1 MKKKNNK
8 GFTLIE
14 LLAVVVILLAISVIA
29 VSSISAAMERNKA
42 KQNDA
47 KKEIIISYA
56 KLYYEEHKNSYP
68 GGNGC
73 ILDCWNISRNINAG
87 SEFELITNFKNLKIG
102 DWAAF
107 GGSKTGHIGI
117 VAGIKN
123 NAVVLQAQ
131 NQGSNRTHV
140 TRMDF
145 TSFNFLGAWRLKK
158 WNGDDSNFLP
168 ARGYWRKGDQDTR
181 IAKLDEF
188 LYVTFPA
195 YGSKEELAKLRGN
208 YFGNMTEKWIRE
220 FQRRTNLQIDGCVG
234 PITYAELK
242 KYGFNY

>member
-1 MKKKNNK
+1 MKWANPSEFINSTNGKQFDTDNYPKNGNK
-8 GFTLIE
+8 FQCWDY
-14 LLAVVVILLAISVIA
+14 ADYFW
-29 VSSISAAMERNKA
+29 RNEVGRSFITKA
-42 KQNDA
+42 
-47 KKEIIISYA
+47 
-56 KLYYEEHKNSYP
+56 
-68 GGNGC
+68 GGKGC

-87 SEFELITNFKNLKIG
+87 SEFQLITNFKNLKIG

-188 LYVTFPA
+188 LYITFPA

-208 YFGNMTEKWIRE
+208 YFGNMTDKWIRE
-220 FQRRTNLQIDGCVG
+220 FQCRTNLQIDGCVG